1 MNEIERDGKNLSLCS
16 TTSIYSDLKKFT
28 TASPSITT
36 TPFYRVGTNN
46 NITITLFFNT
56 AGFLPAPSKGGRGR
70 ERERERERQRDR
82 ERETERPREREIER
96 RGSIFS
102 EKRPLQ
108 ISVTNKKYQ

>member
-56 AGFLPAPSKGGRGR
+56 AGFLPAPSKGGRGER
-70 ERERERERQRDR
+70 EREREREREIERERQRDR
-82 ERETERPREREIER
+82 ERDRETERERDR
-96 RGSIFS
+96 
-102 EKRPLQ
+102 EKRKH
-108 ISVTNKKYQ
+108 I